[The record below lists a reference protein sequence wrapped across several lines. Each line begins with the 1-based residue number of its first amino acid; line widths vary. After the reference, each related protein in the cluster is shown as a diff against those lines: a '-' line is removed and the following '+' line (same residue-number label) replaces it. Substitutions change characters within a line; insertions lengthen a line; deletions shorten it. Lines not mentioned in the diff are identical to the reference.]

1 MQGVEKAAV
10 GAHAAVASVSRGR
23 KMAKS
28 RPYVV
33 CPSFNKVSYSYFL
46 DILLNQLGAR
56 VPWAHLR
63 KILEL

>member
-10 GAHAAVASVSRGR
+10 GALAVVASMSRGR
-23 KMAKS
+23 KMAKN

-46 DILLNQLGAR
+46 GILLNQLGAR
-56 VPWAHLR
+56 VPWAHLG